1 MTQIERDVKEG
12 GRKGVQC
19 SGISS
24 EGFEREREREI
35 QNEREI
41 VQG

>member
-24 EGFEREREREI
+24 AGFEL
-35 QNEREI
+35 NENEKSKMS
-41 VQG
+41 VK